1 MYDRNENSVLFS
13 LANLQ
18 RLAMAPMSNTPL
30 RSVAPASPAQSSQ
43 PIETRPIPFP
53 MGNETGEYYA
63 TAFTPALFAAPR
75 PRWPRWV
82 LPSVIGL
89 GVLSIAVLVLSLM
102 VVLQP
107 GGEPEVVTY
116 AASGTEVQAEQPGV
130 TAALA
135 ATVPEA
141 HEEAPQGVVK
151 VESPRSAAPE
161 VGKKKD
167 RSRSSRLRARLKRRR
182 PDRRRAR
189 RPVRRV
195 RRLRRNALRQEAVAK
210 AHASEA
216 SARTD
221 AAEDDEPWPP
231 PPKPRRAK
239 DDLEAL
245 IDAAIK

>member
-53 MGNETGEYYA
+53 MGNETGQYYA
-63 TAFTPALFAAPR
+63 AGFTPALFAAPR

-89 GVLSIAVLVLSLM
+89 GVLSIAVLILSLM

-167 RSRSSRLRARLKRRR
+167 RSRVSRLRARVKRRR
-182 PDRRRAR
+182 VDRRRAR
-189 RPVRRV
+189 RPVRRRRRNV
-195 RRLRRNALRQEAVAK
+195 RREATAK

-231 PPKPRRAK
+231 TPKPRRAK